1 MNAST
6 FSDLLGQLPGEM
18 LVSAFQNAMPEA
30 YAADDSPAHTLPQQA
45 KKAPADS
52 ISAPRLLTVSAL
64 AACMLFAVGV
74 GAFLIH
80 GNRDELTAQNSQETE
95 QPDDSKAEA
104 ALPVYYSGSSTMDRR
119 LPTSNMDL
127 MNYSDAIVIA
137 EAVAEKEQ
145 IVDKTYNTYL
155 REMVADGGYTVVS
168 YKVDQVLAGDIQE
181 GDTLDIREYHYNS
194 IHYNDDGTITDCIIS
209 RSNAKPSMIG
219 EKYLLYLTKW
229 PNDETWCLT
238 FDEYGI
244 YTYDDKK
251 VGSWLREDMDQES
264 YDYKLYQVIF
274 MEVAAQMDESGD
286 T

>member
-52 ISAPRLLTVSAL
+52 ISAPRWLTVSAL

-74 GAFLIH
+74 GTFLLRGH
-80 GNRDELTAQNSQETE
+80 NEEMTTQSSQELSA
-95 QPDDSKAEA
+95 DSQEKVE
-104 ALPVYYSGSSTMDRR
+104 LPVYYGGGTWDRM
-119 LPTSNMDL
+119 LPASYSDL
-127 MNYSDAIVIA
+127 VNHSDAIVIA
-137 EAVAEKEQ
+137 DAVAEKEQ

-168 YKVDQVLAGDIQE
+168 YKVDQVLAGDIQA

-209 RSNAKPSMIG
+209 RSNAKPSVIG

-229 PNDETWCLT
+229 PNDETWGLT

-244 YTYDDKK
+244 YT
-251 VGSWLREDMDQES
+251 
-264 YDYKLYQVIF
+264 
-274 MEVAAQMDESGD
+274 
-286 T
+286 